1 MRMMQKD
8 GGAYE
13 VYEHIMTQN
22 MWEFYILGPTN
33 DDNVAF
39 ALVCGEEDELGFVSL
54 DEIGPFIIS
63 RTKTMDG
70 VMPAPGYSW
79 LDN

>member
-13 VYEHIMTQN
+13 VYEHIMTKN

-63 RTKTMDG
+63 RTKEMDG
-70 VMPAPGYSW
+70 IMPAPGYSW

>member
-8 GGAYE
+8 GGAFE
-13 VYEHIMTQN
+13 VREHIITQN
-22 MWEFYILGPTN
+22 FWEFYILGEADEN
-33 DDNVAF
+33 NVAF

-54 DEIGPFIIS
+54 DEIAPFAIL
-63 RTKTMDG
+63 RTDDLEG
-70 VMPAPGYSW
+70 IAPAPGYSW